1 MENIDIAI
9 IGTGPAGLVA
19 LKNLREQGFNAVAF
33 ERRESV
39 GGLWAYSDNTDYTTA
54 LDDTTVNV
62 SKFVSG
68 FSDFPMP
75 KVSDYPPFPS
85 RRQMQQYFEAYATHF
100 DLHKHIGFGVT
111 VHRVLRNSS
120 DSKWNVHCSYTDGQS
135 VRPFHKLVFSTGCET
150 MPVWPSMHGRKEFKG
165 TVLHAQQYRD
175 YKKNDLD
182 AKRVMVVGIGN
193 TGCDIAMSLC
203 KHVSKTYLAYRRG
216 RFVVSRY
223 ENSGV
228 PTDSQIPWPVLR
240 LKYLMDYYLPTL
252 SKWATD
258 KFMTNKM
265 INDSAKHEPDDGKIS
280 ERQRIG
286 IAEKR
291 IRGEWRL
298 VPCPS
303 MAHRNPAAQE
313 DIFPAFHNKDIIPMQ
328 GFVDFAGEDTVLLAD
343 GTTVEVDVVIFATGY
358 RHDFSIMPELEM
370 NGAAGMGL
378 QIAKTTEKE
387 QTPED
392 KEQEPSLPRLYQM
405 VFPPKRAT
413 SIAFLSWLAP
423 QEAVWCVSE
432 LASMAVAQAWVADF
446 ALKQNHNLPTPYQ
459 PSSILPTEKEMEADV
474 DLYHTWWRKEW
485 KTDHSMMEGYVRGH
499 SFYRFLHE
507 MAGTGLYSYLDHP
520 LSFKGWWLWWNDRN
534 LWRWLARGPMNS
546 YSWRLFDTNPD
557 DIPGCGRKAW
567 AGARTAVQETIC
579 KRIIAFEETCLDAD
593 SKSYVLATSGSI
605 NNNPEHSNKNMTHG
619 FIIEFRNDAHRVYF
633 LNVDVAYKEVFEH
646 VDPNYDDFLALDL
659 TDGVY
664 GPSLMQ

>member
-62 SKFVSG
+62 SKFVFQITRHFRLVDKCNNTLKLTRHISIFTSTSDLESQYTG
-68 FSDFPMP
+68 F
-75 KVSDYPPFPS
+75 
-85 RRQMQQYFEAYATHF
+85 
-100 DLHKHIGFGVT
+100 
-111 VHRVLRNSS
+111 
-120 DSKWNVHCSYTDGQS
+120 
-135 VRPFHKLVFSTGCET
+135 CET
-150 MPVWPSMHGRKEFKG
+150 LQILNG
-165 TVLHAQQYRD
+165 TFIVHILMASL

-280 ERQRIG
+280 ERQRLG

-579 KRIIAFEETCLDAD
+579 KRIIAFKETCLDAD

-605 NNNPEHSNKNMTHG
+605 NNNPEHSNENMTHG
-619 FIIEFRNDAHRVYF
+619 FIIEFRNDAHHVYF

-646 VDPNYDDFLALDL
+646 IDPNYDDFLALGL

>member
-62 SKFVSG
+62 SKFVFQITRHFRLVDKCNDTSKLTRHILIFTSTSDLESQYTG
-68 FSDFPMP
+68 F
-75 KVSDYPPFPS
+75 
-85 RRQMQQYFEAYATHF
+85 
-100 DLHKHIGFGVT
+100 
-111 VHRVLRNSS
+111 
-120 DSKWNVHCSYTDGQS
+120 
-135 VRPFHKLVFSTGCET
+135 CET
-150 MPVWPSMHGRKEFKG
+150 LQILNG
-165 TVLHAQQYRD
+165 TFIVQTPMASL

-182 AKRVMVVGIGN
+182 AKRVMIVGIGN
-193 TGCDIAMSLC
+193 TGCDIALSLC
-203 KHVSKTYLAYRRG
+203 KHASKTYLAYRRG

-280 ERQRIG
+280 GKQRLG

-298 VPCPS
+298 IPCPS
-303 MAHRNPAAQE
+303 MAHRNPAVQE
-313 DIFPAFHNKDIIPMQ
+313 DIFPAFHSKDIIPMQ

-358 RHDFSIMPELEM
+358 RHEISIMPELEM

-378 QIAKTTEKE
+378 QKAKMTEKE
-387 QTPED
+387 QNLED

-405 VFPPKRAT
+405 IFPPKRAT

-446 ALKQNHNLPTPYQ
+446 ALKQNHNLPTSYQ
-459 PSSILPTEKEMEADV
+459 PSSILPTEKEMEAEV
-474 DLYHTWWRKEW
+474 DSYHTWWRKEW
-485 KTDHSMMEGYVRGH
+485 KTDHSIMEGYVRGH
-499 SFYRFLHE
+499 SFYRFLHD

-534 LWRWLARGPMNS
+534 LWRWLARGPLNS
-546 YSWRLFDTNPD
+546 YSWRLFETNPD

-567 AGARTAVQETIC
+567 VGARTAVQETY
-579 KRIIAFEETCLDAD
+579 EELERFRDTKA
-593 SKSYVLATSGSI
+593 
-605 NNNPEHSNKNMTHG
+605 KN
-619 FIIEFRNDAHRVYF
+619 E
-633 LNVDVAYKEVFEH
+633 
-646 VDPNYDDFLALDL
+646 
-659 TDGVY
+659 
-664 GPSLMQ
+664 

>member
-39 GGLWAYSDNTDYTTA
+39 GGLWAYSDNTDYTAA

-75 KVSDYPPFPS
+75 KDYPPFPS
-85 RRQMQQYFEAYATHF
+85 RGQMELYFEAYATHF
-100 DLHKHIGFGVT
+100 DLHK
-111 VHRVLRNSS
+111 
-120 DSKWNVHCSYTDGQS
+120 
-135 VRPFHKLVFSTGCET
+135 
-150 MPVWPSMHGRKEFKG
+150 
-165 TVLHAQQYRD
+165 
-175 YKKNDLD
+175 YKKKDLD
-182 AKRVMVVGIGN
+182 AKRVMIIGIGN

-203 KHVSKTYLAYRRG
+203 KHASKTYLAYRRG

-223 ENSGV
+223 ENNGV

-240 LKYLMDYYLPTL
+240 LKYLMDCYLPTL

-265 INDSAKHEPDDGKIS
+265 INDFAKHEPDDSKIS
-280 ERQRIG
+280 RRQRLRN
-286 IAEKR
+286 AEKR

-298 VPCPS
+298 IPCPS
-303 MAHRNPAAQE
+303 MAHRNPAVQE
-313 DIFPAFHNKDIIPMQ
+313 DIFPAFHSKDIIPKQ
-328 GFVDFAGEDTVLLAD
+328 GFVDVTGEDTVLLAD

-370 NGAAGMGL
+370 NGIAGMGL
-378 QIAKTTEKE
+378 RTAKTTEKE
-387 QTPED
+387 QNLED
-392 KEQEPSLPRLYQM
+392 KQQEPSLLRLYQM
-405 VFPPKRAT
+405 IFPPKRAN

-432 LASMAVAQAWVADF
+432 LASMAVAQAWVVDF
-446 ALKQNHNLPTPYQ
+446 ALKQKHNLPTPYQ
-459 PSSILPTEKEMEADV
+459 PSSILPTEKEMEAEV
-474 DLYHTWWRKEW
+474 DSYHTWWRKEW
-485 KTDHSMMEGYVRGH
+485 KTDHSIMEGYVRGH
-499 SFYRFLHE
+499 SFYHFLHE

-520 LSFKGWWLWWNDRN
+520 LSFKGWWLWWNDHN
-534 LWRWLARGPMNS
+534 LWRWLARGPLNS
-546 YSWRLFDTNPD
+546 YSWRLFETNPD

-567 AGARTAVQETIC
+567 AGARTAVQETY
-579 KRIIAFEETCLDAD
+579 EELERFRDTKA
-593 SKSYVLATSGSI
+593 KS
-605 NNNPEHSNKNMTHG
+605 E
-619 FIIEFRNDAHRVYF
+619 
-633 LNVDVAYKEVFEH
+633 
-646 VDPNYDDFLALDL
+646 
-659 TDGVY
+659 
-664 GPSLMQ
+664 

>member
-62 SKFVSG
+62 SKFVFQITRHFRLVDKCNNTLKLTRHISIFTSTSDLESQYTG
-68 FSDFPMP
+68 F
-75 KVSDYPPFPS
+75 
-85 RRQMQQYFEAYATHF
+85 
-100 DLHKHIGFGVT
+100 
-111 VHRVLRNSS
+111 
-120 DSKWNVHCSYTDGQS
+120 
-135 VRPFHKLVFSTGCET
+135 CET
-150 MPVWPSMHGRKEFKG
+150 LQILNG
-165 TVLHAQQYRD
+165 TFIVHILMASL

-280 ERQRIG
+280 ERQRLG

-567 AGARTAVQETIC
+567 AGARTAVQET
-579 KRIIAFEETCLDAD
+579 E
-593 SKSYVLATSGSI
+593 
-605 NNNPEHSNKNMTHG
+605 NMTHG

-646 VDPNYDDFLALDL
+646 IDPNYDDFLALGL

>member
-39 GGLWAYSDNTDYTTA
+39 GA

-62 SKFVSG
+62 SKFVFQITRHFRLVDKCNNTLKLTRHISIFTSTSDLESQYTG
-68 FSDFPMP
+68 F
-75 KVSDYPPFPS
+75 
-85 RRQMQQYFEAYATHF
+85 
-100 DLHKHIGFGVT
+100 
-111 VHRVLRNSS
+111 
-120 DSKWNVHCSYTDGQS
+120 
-135 VRPFHKLVFSTGCET
+135 CET
-150 MPVWPSMHGRKEFKG
+150 LQILNG
-165 TVLHAQQYRD
+165 TFIVHILMASL

-280 ERQRIG
+280 ERQRLG

-485 KTDHSMMEGYVRGH
+485 KTDHSMMEGY
-499 SFYRFLHE
+499 
-507 MAGTGLYSYLDHP
+507 
-520 LSFKGWWLWWNDRN
+520 
-534 LWRWLARGPMNS
+534 
-546 YSWRLFDTNPD
+546 SWRLFDTNPD

-579 KRIIAFEETCLDAD
+579 KRIIAFKETCLDAD

-605 NNNPEHSNKNMTHG
+605 NNNPEHSNENMTHG

-646 VDPNYDDFLALDL
+646 IDPNYDDFLALGL

>member
-54 LDDTTVNV
+54 LNDTTVNV
-62 SKFVSG
+62 SKFVFQITRHFRLVDKCNNTLKLTRHISIFTSTSDLESQYTG
-68 FSDFPMP
+68 F
-75 KVSDYPPFPS
+75 
-85 RRQMQQYFEAYATHF
+85 
-100 DLHKHIGFGVT
+100 
-111 VHRVLRNSS
+111 
-120 DSKWNVHCSYTDGQS
+120 
-135 VRPFHKLVFSTGCET
+135 CET
-150 MPVWPSMHGRKEFKG
+150 LQILDG
-165 TVLHAQQYRD
+165 TFIIRILMASL
-175 YKKNDLD
+175 YKKNDLE

-203 KHVSKTYLAYRRG
+203 KHASKTYLAYRRG

-240 LKYLMDYYLPTL
+240 LKYLVDYYLPTL

-280 ERQRIG
+280 RRQRLR

-392 KEQEPSLPRLYQM
+392 KEQGPSLPRLYQM
-405 VFPPKRAT
+405 IFPPKRAT

-485 KTDHSMMEGYVRGH
+485 KTDHSMMEGY
-499 SFYRFLHE
+499 
-507 MAGTGLYSYLDHP
+507 
-520 LSFKGWWLWWNDRN
+520 
-534 LWRWLARGPMNS
+534 
-546 YSWRLFDTNPD
+546 
-557 DIPGCGRKAW
+557 
-567 AGARTAVQETIC
+567 IC
-579 KRIIAFEETCLDAD
+579 KRIIAFKETCLDTD
-593 SKSYVLATSGSI
+593 SKSYVLAKSGGI
-605 NNNPEHSNKNMTHG
+605 NNNPEHSNVGTLEILDLLKNMTHG

-633 LNVDVAYKEVFEH
+633 LNVDVAYKVMMLKTYKEVFEH
-646 VDPNYDDFLALDL
+646 IDPNNNDFLTLDF